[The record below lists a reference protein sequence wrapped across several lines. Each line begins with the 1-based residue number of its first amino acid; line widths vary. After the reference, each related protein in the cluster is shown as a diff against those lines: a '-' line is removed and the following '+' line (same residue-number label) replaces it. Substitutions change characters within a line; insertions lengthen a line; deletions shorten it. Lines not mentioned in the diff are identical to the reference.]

1 MKLSSRT
8 CTLARSLSLSLAV
21 AAAVAVAASPALGDN
36 ASVGTSAYQFLKIGV
51 GARQMGMGGATAAVG
66 GDAQAIFWNP
76 AGLATVQRPECA
88 TNYLSYFSGVNSGGA
103 AFAQP
108 VGKMSTVGFGLQFL
122 RIGGIPTTTV
132 ENQTGEGLDEFAVN
146 NLALSIGYAG
156 EVRRRLFV
164 GASGSYIYEGV
175 TAFSG
180 FSSSAGTIN
189 AGCMYKT
196 GFHGTTFGV
205 ALRNLGGQFS
215 FYSIEKEDLPLT
227 FAAGVSMRPVLE
239 GLLVA
244 IDVEKPRDN
253 DAGLLVGAEY
263 QPVRDFFVRTG
274 YRAVDARIGDDATSN
289 GDLAGWSFGVG
300 VAGTRR
306 YKIDYAY
313 TSFADLGDAH
323 RFSFAFLVR

>member
-1 MKLSSRT
+1 MMVLSSRR
-8 CTLARSLSLSLAV
+8 LAARIALALTV
-21 AAAVAVAASPALGDN
+21 VCFAAVASADN
-36 ASVGTSAYQFLKIGV
+36 SSVGTSAYQFLKIGV
-51 GARQMGMGGATAAVG
+51 GARQMGMGGANVAVG
-66 GDAQAIFWNP
+66 GDAQSIFWNP
-76 AGLATVQRPECA
+76 AGLSMVQRPECA

-122 RIGGIPTTTV
+122 RIGGIPTTTL

-146 NLALSIGYAG
+146 NLALSMGYAG
-156 EVRRRLFV
+156 QVRRRLFV
-164 GASGSYIYEGV
+164 GASASYIYEGV
-175 TAFSG
+175 SAFSG

-189 AGCMYKT
+189 AGFLYRT
-196 GFHGTTFGV
+196 SFHSIAFGGAV
-205 ALRNLGGQFS
+205 RNLGGQFS
-215 FYSIEKEDLPLT
+215 FYSLEKEDLPLT
-227 FAAGVSMRPVLE
+227 FVAGIALRPLSDD
-239 GLLVA
+239 LLVA

-253 DAGLLVGAEY
+253 DPGALVGVEY

-274 YRAVDARIGDDATSN
+274 YRAIDSRIGDDATSN

-323 RFSFAFLVR
+323 RFSFAYVLR

>member
-1 MKLSSRT
+1 MKNFSSRPSAARIVSA
-8 CTLARSLSLSLAV
+8 LAIVFIAT
-21 AAAVAVAASPALGDN
+21 AAFADN
-36 ASVGTSAYQFLKIGV
+36 SSVGTSAYQFLKIGV
-51 GARQMGMGGATAAVG
+51 GARQMAMGGATAAAG
-66 GDAQAIFWNP
+66 GDAQSIFWNP
-76 AGLATVQRPECA
+76 AGLSMVQRPECA
-88 TNYLSYFSGVNSGGA
+88 TNYLSYFSGVSSGGA

-122 RIGGIPTTTV
+122 RIGGIPTTTL

-146 NLALSIGYAG
+146 NLALSMGYAG

-164 GASGSYIYEGV
+164 GASASYIYEGV

-180 FSSSAGTIN
+180 FSSAAGTIN
-189 AGCMYKT
+189 AGFMYKT
-196 GFHGTTFGV
+196 SFHSTTVGGAV
-205 ALRNLGGQFS
+205 RNFGGQFS
-215 FYSIEKEDLPLT
+215 FYSLQKEDLPLT
-227 FAAGVSMRPVLE
+227 FVAGIATRPVSDD
-239 GLLVA
+239 LLVA

-253 DAGLLVGAEY
+253 DAGILVGVEY

-274 YRAVDARIGDDATSN
+274 YRTIDSRIGDDATSN

-306 YKIDYAY
+306 YKLDYAY

-323 RFSFAFLVR
+323 RFSFAFFIR

>member
-1 MKLSSRT
+1 MTTLTSRRSA
-8 CTLARSLSLSLAV
+8 ARILLGFVLVLSLA
-21 AAAVAVAASPALGDN
+21 AAASGDN
-36 ASVGTSAYQFLKIGV
+36 SSVGTSAYQFLKIGV
-51 GARQMGMGGATAAVG
+51 GARQMGMGGATAAIG
-66 GDAQAIFWNP
+66 GDAQSIFWNP
-76 AGLATVQRPECA
+76 AGLSMVQRPECA

-146 NLALSIGYAG
+146 NLALSMGYAG

-164 GASGSYIYEGV
+164 GVSGSYIYEGV

-196 GFHGTTFGV
+196 SFHATTFGAAV
-205 ALRNLGGQFS
+205 RNLGEQFS
-215 FYSIEKEDLPLT
+215 FYSLEKEDLPLT
-227 FAAGVSMRPVLE
+227 FVGGVAMRPVSE
-239 GLLVA
+239 DLLVA

-274 YRAVDARIGDDATSN
+274 YRAIDARIGDDATSN

-306 YKIDYAY
+306 YKLDYAY

-323 RFSFAFLVR
+323 RFSFAFLIR